1 MAMDISGVSCP
12 LPVGATADAVRTGG
26 TVVLGYGV
34 SNRPL
39 VQLLLRLGASVT
51 VYDQKPVEELGEDAA
66 AAKRAGVRFV
76 QQLTALD
83 PSNVRVVFRSPGF
96 RPDLPFLTAAR
107 RCGARVTS
115 EMEWFLELTP
125 ATVIGVTG
133 SDGKTT
139 TSTLTAKL
147 LAAAVGEQHVYLG
160 GNIGRPLLPLAT
172 AMTDR
177 DFAVVEL
184 SSFQLM
190 DMQHAPRR
198 AAITNVTPNHL
209 NWHADMTEY
218 ADAKTRIFQGTG
230 CDTLVLNRENAL
242 TLAMA
247 QHATGVKT
255 VLFSSK
261 RTCWEDIVQDMTH
274 ADAVCVQEGV
284 LTYCEATGNRTPLV
298 RVQDILLPGVHNLEN
313 YMCAVALTY
322 PYIKAVHVEAIARS
336 FGGVEHRL
344 ELVRTRGGVKFYNS
358 SIDSS
363 PTRTAAALSTMPQGR
378 TVVICGGYDKNIDF
392 APLAKALARTAKA
405 IVLTGATADKIQAAL
420 HACPEAARVPVRT
433 QAAFD
438 AAVQLA
444 ASLAEPGDVVLLS
457 PACASFDA
465 FPNFAVRGD
474 TFRRIVHALDES

>member
-1 MAMDISGVSCP
+1 M
-12 LPVGATADAVRTGG
+12 GAKLKLGDSYLDDLHAD
-26 TVVLGYGV
+26 
-34 SNRPL
+34 
-39 VQLLLRLGASVT
+39 
-51 VYDQKPVEELGEDAA
+51 
-66 AAKRAGVRFV
+66 
-76 QQLTALD
+76 
-83 PSNVRVVFRSPGF
+83 VVFRTPGMLPT
-96 RPDLPFLTAAR
+96 RPEIQALI
-107 RCGARVTS
+107 CEGAEITS
-115 EMEWFLELTP
+115 EMEAFFELCP
-125 ATVIGVTG
+125 CMLIAVTG

-139 TSTLTAKL
+139 TTTLISEM
-147 LAAAVGEQHVYLG
+147 LASSGKTVHKG
-160 GNIGRPLLPLAT
+160 GNIGRALLPIIETISPDDA
-172 AMTDR
+172 
-177 DFAVVEL
+177 AVVEL

-209 NWHADMTEY
+209 NWHVDMEEY
-218 ADAKTRIFQGTG
+218 ATAKTRIFQGAG
-230 CDTLVLNRENAL
+230 CDTLVTNCDNDV
-242 TLAMA
+242 TFSMA